1 MRCHY
6 WKRYAM
12 LDHSQQLKKLKTWP
26 IEQEA
31 TDKLKIVGSQ
41 RLPELLRMP
50 ALIVLLLWA
59 VEDTN
64 EMKGNAQTVSDE
76 LVSLSMTNP
85 MQVIRILV
93 DLDGEERTS
102 TRPMLADAITSQDIA
117 QAILEMANATTRQS
131 V

>member
-1 MRCHY
+1 
-6 WKRYAM
+6 M

-50 ALIVLLLWA
+50 ALIALLLWA